1 MFEEN
6 PMSSGRGGSM
16 QAKSRGFSLVELLVA
31 VTIFGVMST
40 VILNLYVNVVRSTTS
55 SEEVVEVQQ
64 GLRIALDQV
73 ARDIQMAGFLIPTAA
88 PITDAG
94 TNQITMVTATA
105 FNSFARVATNGTFPA
120 ASNLERAIT
129 VSNPAMAQ
137 LFIADNYVRIINP
150 ATGCQPAAL
159 PDCGDNTTPFFKVS
173 GVNTSALKLVPW
185 ELSGGTISSYSPAN
199 SINIVP
205 GDMIVQVPSPADD
218 ATYPNVLT
226 YQLEDDPAST
236 DPNMMV
242 LSRIWRTG
250 LPALTIDNRNT
261 NQRVIATNISGLSF
275 EYLMDDGTVE
285 TAVVANRRDKIVGV
299 RILLTGLT
307 EDAKTRGSKIR
318 ELQTTVKIRNI

>member
-1 MFEEN
+1 MRAN
-6 PMSSGRGGSM
+6 
-16 QAKSRGFSLVELLVA
+16 SRGFSLVELLVV

-40 VILNLYVNVVRSTTS
+40 VILDLYVNVLRSTTS

-73 ARDIQMAGFLIPTAA
+73 ARDIQMAGFLIPTAV
-88 PITDAG
+88 PITDAS

-105 FNSFARVATNGTFPA
+105 FNSFARVGEIGVDDVDVNTPVATFTEGST
-120 ASNLERAIT
+120 SV
-129 VSNPAMAQ
+129 VSINVNNADMAQ
-137 LFIADNYVRIINP
+137 LFSNGSYVRIVNP
-150 ATGCQPAAL
+150 MSGDPVGPFLVQSVNASSLSLTPLAA
-159 PDCGDNTTPFFKVS
+159 P
-173 GVNTSALKLVPW
+173 GV
-185 ELSGGTISSYSPAN
+185 GGIA
-199 SINIVP
+199 VMF

-218 ATYPNVLT
+218 ATYPNVVT
-226 YQLEDDPAST
+226 YQLEADPASA

-250 LPALTIDNRNT
+250 LPALTIGNRNT
-261 NQRVIATNISGLSF
+261 NQRVIATNVSGLSF

-285 TAVVANRRDKIVGV
+285 TAVVANRRDNIVGV

-307 EDAKTRGSKIR
+307 EDAKTRGSKVR

>member
-1 MFEEN
+1 
-6 PMSSGRGGSM
+6 MSSGRGGRM
-16 QAKSRGFSLVELLVA
+16 RTNSRGFSLVELLV
-31 VTIFGVMST
+31 VMTIFGVMST

-94 TNQITMVTATA
+94 ASQITMMTASA
-105 FNSFARVATNGTFPA
+105 FNSFARIDAPGGANTATKFAAGDPDGVTINVANA
-120 ASNLERAIT
+120 
-129 VSNPAMAQ
+129 AMAR
-137 LFIADNYVRIINP
+137 LFTEDSSFVRIVNP
-150 ATGCQPAAL
+150 L
-159 PDCGDNTTPFFKVS
+159 SGDQIGAFLVV
-173 GVNTSALKLVPW
+173 GVNTPAPPL
-185 ELSGGTISSYSPAN
+185 ISSLRLEPLATPLVDLN
-199 SINIVP
+199 FVP
-205 GDMIVQVPSPADD
+205 GDMIVQVPSPAND
-218 ATYPNVLT
+218 ATYPNVVT
-226 YQLEDDPAST
+226 YQLEDDPASL

-242 LSRIWRTG
+242 LCRIWRTG
-250 LPALTIDNRNT
+250 LPALTIANRNT
-261 NQRVIATNISGLSF
+261 NERIIATNVSGLSF

-285 TAVVANRRDKIVGV
+285 TAVVASRRDEIVGV